1 MGLNYR
7 RNRTE
12 IKWYTEG
19 ARRAVKRGTRRTERR
34 AAEREIQRMLAE
46 DALGD
51 LPDAMDVLHEEA
63 LRDNEIFDAARDSFD
78 DEFDCYCCCCTGE
91 CRTEV

>member
-1 MGLNYR
+1 MGIQYS
-7 RNRTE
+7 RNKTE
-12 IKWYTEG
+12 MKFYTEG

-34 AAEREIQRMLAE
+34 AAEREIQRMIAE

-51 LPDAMDVLHEEA
+51 LPDAMDLLHAEA
-63 LRDNEIFDAARDSFD
+63 LRDNEEFDFLRNFPA

-91 CRTEV
+91 CRTEA